1 MGRSNR
7 RNPSRSRKSR
17 SEASTQPAA
26 NGGSDKPGG
35 GKFVIIL
42 AGAAV
47 LILLGAIG
55 LWSRPTNEAPTAA
68 TAENKRHTSVP
79 PRKLPVPPVD
89 RPSATPIAVTEPEDL
104 EALDPQT
111 RAYVAAHIRAA
122 KANPAEVSSHVT
134 LGQVYFANGLWQEA
148 DDCFEKVLAQRPGSV
163 MPAYYSAVA
172 TFKMG
177 EMDEYKRML
186 QDLVQRVATFAPAQ
200 FRLGMIYLEEGAADE
215 AGEAFQKVIDNKAQ
229 APAGYIGMADVKIRQ
244 REYAEAERL
253 LKKAFELNTQTRKA
267 HYLLGL
273 AYRGL
278 GRPEEAK
285 KELAKGSGATQQFMG
300 DRWSTEVNKHR
311 MGVAY
316 QVRKAERFLKAKEPD
331 QAIEVLEVTLK
342 FHPENVEVLNN
353 LSIAYMDAQRFE
365 KALSLLTQAESIGDN
380 ATATSINLAACH
392 LGLGSFAKAL
402 EYADRAIE
410 LGPTVAQ
417 AYLTRARTLIR
428 MDRAEEAMS
437 AMEHFLSLESE
448 NDSVRFDLAN
458 SYMAL
463 DRPIDAKVHYATL
476 AEHVPNSIQ
485 AHLRLCEACIR
496 TEDWEEAE
504 VALANAQQVAPNH
517 DLVMRMTDRLA
528 RVRP

>member
-26 NGGSDKPGG
+26 NGDSDKPGG
-35 GKFVIIL
+35 GKFIIIL

-200 FRLGMIYLEEGAADE
+200 FRLGIIYLEEGAADE

-353 LSIAYMDAQRFE
+353 LSIAYMDSQRFE

-402 EYADRAIE
+402 QYADRAIE

-463 DRPIDAKVHYATL
+463 DRPIEAKVHYATL

-504 VALANAQQVAPNH
+504 SALANAQQVAPNH